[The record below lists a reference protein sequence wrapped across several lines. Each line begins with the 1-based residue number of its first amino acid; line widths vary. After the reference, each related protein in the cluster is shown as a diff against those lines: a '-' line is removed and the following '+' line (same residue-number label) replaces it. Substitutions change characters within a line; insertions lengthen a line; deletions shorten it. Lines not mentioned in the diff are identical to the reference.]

1 MRKPLEG
8 HLYTPKHAEIYA
20 TLGITDTTYEIGF
33 AEVARL
39 LGDVNGTTF
48 LDFGCGAGRSSAF
61 LRSLGVAQ
69 VYGVD
74 HDHNMIAAA
83 NSHSIIGLEFV
94 LIDNYI
100 PLPDNSMDGAIS
112 TSVFVELRTLEQMQR
127 VCADIARVL
136 KPRGLFVIMSTSPLA
151 FTKCFKSFRY
161 SACPPLNSGSIV
173 NCTISCNQGEF
184 TIQDTYWQESDYR
197 TVLGASGLAVEEVTY
212 PTAVNNTLWKTDEVD
227 TAPFI
232 VIKSTKSFPSKGLK

>member
-1 MRKPLEG
+1 MLIPPED

-20 TLGITDTTYEIGF
+20 ALGITGTTYEIGF

-39 LGDVNGTTF
+39 LGDVKGTTF

-61 LRSLGVAQ
+61 LRSLGVAH
-69 VYGVD
+69 VCGVD
-74 HDHNMIAAA
+74 HDQNMIAAA
-83 NSHSIIGLEFV
+83 TSHSITGLEFV

-100 PLPDNSMDGAIS
+100 PFPDNSMDGAIS

-136 KPRGLFVIMSTSPLA
+136 KSRSPFVIMSTSPLA
-151 FTKCFKSFRY
+151 FSKCFKSFRY
-161 SACPPLNSGSIV
+161 SACPQLKSGSIV

-184 TIQDTYWQESDYR
+184 MIQDTYWQESDYR
-197 TVLGASGLAVEEVTY
+197 TALDASGLVVEEITY
-212 PTAVNNTLWKTDEVD
+212 PTTLNSTLWKTDEVD

-232 VIKSTKSFPSKGLK
+232 VIKSTKSCP